1 MGGDAPM
8 RHVAGSKT
16 RKPSPRESKAES
28 PRSYRVDPFRQLC
41 PLIPP
46 PFPASPLP
54 HRSQNPRVG
63 SRSAQ
68 PSLEE
73 RAARELVN
81 ALDAVRQVPELLH
94 AIINSALV
102 LVNVGPGVA
111 RRALWG
117 DVPCRWLG
125 NAVKTGEKTH
135 ICLRATHHWS
145 VPAQT
150 TSPWGATHSCRNVQR
165 RSCRQVPR
173 ALAALAPGPAPLR
186 VCGDDSQR
194 AAAVQA
200 RAQNCDGAVGRRT
213 ARHAARGTRHAARGT
228 PRRRRLVIPLC
239 TRGDLRKATSE
250 INWLCQ
256 QRVVHRCSWMP
267 HKEC

>member
-1 MGGDAPM
+1 M

-111 RRALWG
+111 RRAL
-117 DVPCRWLG
+117 C
-125 NAVKTGEKTH
+125 
-135 ICLRATHHWS
+135 
-145 VPAQT
+145 
-150 TSPWGATHSCRNVQR
+150 
-165 RSCRQVPR
+165 
-173 ALAALAPGPAPLR
+173 
-186 VCGDDSQR
+186 
-194 AAAVQA
+194 
-200 RAQNCDGAVGRRT
+200 
-213 ARHAARGTRHAARGT
+213 
-228 PRRRRLVIPLC
+228 
-239 TRGDLRKATSE
+239 
-250 INWLCQ
+250 
-256 QRVVHRCSWMP
+256 
-267 HKEC
+267 